1 MKRRN
6 SQRATAF
13 LAGLACAI
21 LATATAADPSHTVD
35 EAGPLKV
42 GKPCPSFGGYTLRN
56 DMVSLAKLLK
66 PAKGSPTSAVVIS
79 FFATWCKAC
88 KQQLPVIER
97 VVASLEAKGARG
109 VLVDFGENAETV
121 MPIAESLQ
129 LHLPILPDPF
139 AKIAMRLGVDQK
151 LPKLPRT
158 LVVDRD
164 GNVRAIFEHE
174 GDDFEKALRK
184 AVESAMQ

>member
-1 MKRRN
+1 MKRSG
-6 SQRATAF
+6 SQGAAAF
-13 LAGLACAI
+13 LAGLACVVVTMA
-21 LATATAADPSHTVD
+21 ATAAPSRTVN

-42 GKPCPSFGGYTLRN
+42 GRLCPSFAGYALHN

-66 PAKGSPTSAVVIS
+66 PAKGTVASAVVIS

-88 KQQLPVIER
+88 REQLPVIER
-97 VVASLEAKGARG
+97 VVASLDARGARG

-121 MPIAESLQ
+121 TPFAESLQ
-129 LHLPILPDPF
+129 LRLPILPDPF
-139 AKIAMRLGVDQK
+139 TKIAVRLGVDQK
-151 LPKLPRT
+151 LPRT
-158 LVVDRD
+158 LVVGRD

-184 AVESAMQ
+184 AVELAMQ